1 MNRTHSFVMVAVLSG
16 ILAAGAGAFAQD
28 AGRTGGRDGGRR
40 GVEGRGALARDGG
53 LPLRGVDLTDAQKR
67 QIETLTTQ
75 NREQNRAAFEQLRA
89 ADEAFGNAVD
99 ASPVNE
105 QAIRVAAQSLAT
117 ARAEAGI
124 AQAKLRTSIFALL
137 TPEQQAQV
145 TKLRSER
152 DARRP
157 RQRS

>member
-16 ILAAGAGAFAQD
+16 ILTAGAGAFAQD
-28 AGRTGGRDGGRR
+28 GGRTGGRDGGRR

-53 LPLRGVDLTDAQKR
+53 LPLRGVDLTDAQKQ

-75 NREQNRAAFEQLRA
+75 NHEQNRAAFEQLRA

-105 QAIRVAAQSLAT
+105 QAIRAAAQSLAT
-117 ARAEAGI
+117 ARAEVGI

-145 TKLRSER
+145 TKLR
-152 DARRP
+152 RP

>member
-28 AGRTGGRDGGRR
+28 GGRTGGRDGGRR
-40 GVEGRGALARDGG
+40 GGEGRGALARDGG
-53 LPLRGVDLTDAQKR
+53 LPLRGVDLTDAQKQ

-75 NREQNRAAFEQLRA
+75 NREQNRAALERLRA

-117 ARAEAGI
+117 ARAEVGI

-145 TKLRSER
+145 TKLR
-152 DARRP
+152 RP